1 MRSQTITNVI
11 VMAAEK
17 VIGTK
22 NVAWLKD
29 LQRFLNLL
37 KCLELPTVIL
47 RL

>member
-1 MRSQTITNVI
+1 MRSHTITNVI

-37 KCLELPTVIL
+37 KCVEIQTTISHL
-47 RL
+47 